1 MGSLINIIHK
11 TFQGKAVTNALE
23 AVIIFKYKL
32 FRFYRQ
38 FLVFLVYFIVTLFH
52 SLQLQG
58 PTLADSDHPVD
69 DVTTDESDHL
79 DSDVIIINGSSLVKG
94 NNKNKTYIGQ
104 VFE

>member
-1 MGSLINIIHK
+1 M
-11 TFQGKAVTNALE
+11 
-23 AVIIFKYKL
+23 
-32 FRFYRQ
+32 
-38 FLVFLVYFIVTLFH
+38 TLFH

-94 NNKNKTYIGQ
+94 NNKNKITGRSNTWNIQTRTYIGQ